1 MSKKKPK
8 KKNLIKLIT
17 ELLIA
22 LGTFF
27 AGLSS
32 LIQALK

>member
-1 MSKKKPK
+1 MSKKKHK
-8 KKNLIKLIT
+8 KENLIKLIT

-22 LGTFF
+22 IAAFLTGV
-27 AGLSS
+27 AS